1 MAWLYGPIGAGALS
15 VKLLFHLSH
24 LWFKY
29 ICYIIKT
36 VFVYLMVLRLLL
48 SNLMSL
54 NMPDLIPIKNP
65 QLALVPKVQ
74 LKSILQLKDHV
85 QSAIV

>member
-1 MAWLYGPIGAGALS
+1 
-15 VKLLFHLSH
+15 
-24 LWFKY
+24 
-29 ICYIIKT
+29 
-36 VFVYLMVLRLLL
+36 VLPDGVEASL

-65 QLALVPKVQ
+65 QLALVPKE
-74 LKSILQLKDHV
+74 SRSPFSSFKDLV

>member
-36 VFVYLMVLRLLL
+36 VFVLPDGVEA
-48 SNLMSL
+48 SFIKL
-54 NMPDLIPIKNP
+54 NVA
-65 QLALVPKVQ
+65 QYA
-74 LKSILQLKDHV
+74 
-85 QSAIV
+85 